1 MVAETCIHVLV
12 NEGGGCWG
20 VREGVRITLFS
31 ILTTVRL
38 PSKIQKKKNFFYLL
52 LYNNILDRNYL
63 FSSILVEHIF

>member
-31 ILTTVRL
+31 ILTIVRL
-38 PSKIQKKKNFFYLL
+38 PGKIQKIFFLL
-52 LYNNILDRNYL
+52 SAALQQY
-63 FSSILVEHIF
+63 FG

>member
-31 ILTTVRL
+31 ILTIVRL
-38 PSKIQKKKNFFYLL
+38 PSKIQKFFFFYLL
-52 LYNNILDRNYL
+52 LYNNILDINYL